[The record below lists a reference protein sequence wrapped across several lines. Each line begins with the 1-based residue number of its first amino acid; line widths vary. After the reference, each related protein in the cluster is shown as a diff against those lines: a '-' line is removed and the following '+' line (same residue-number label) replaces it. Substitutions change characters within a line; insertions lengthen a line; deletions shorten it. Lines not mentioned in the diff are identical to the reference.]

1 QIRSSPLTQ
10 KTTLGVQKNPIP
22 PRSWPFSHTGI
33 LDRGLLPRSWWQRK
47 PKPQFAGAI
56 SSSPAIEI
64 GIQSAMNVAIVKGKE
79 LTNKVNR
86 NLVIMTNLAIITMKT
101 LDGRS
106 ILYKPK
112 SIVQLIISLVQMHSK
127 LI

>member
-1 QIRSSPLTQ
+1 MDYRSKIAPLNKGENADLQ
-10 KTTLGVQKNPIP
+10 
-22 PRSWPFSHTGI
+22 
-33 LDRGLLPRSWWQRK
+33 
-47 PKPQFAGAI
+47 
-56 SSSPAIEI
+56 EI
-64 GIQSAMNVAIVKGKE
+64 DIQSAMNVAIVKGKE

-112 SIVQLIISLVQMHSK
+112 SNELMKDDAARSTAWYHLAPPPHRM
-127 LI
+127 

>member
-1 QIRSSPLTQ
+1 MEFGSGVMEIAPLNKGENADLQ
-10 KTTLGVQKNPIP
+10 
-22 PRSWPFSHTGI
+22 
-33 LDRGLLPRSWWQRK
+33 
-47 PKPQFAGAI
+47 
-56 SSSPAIEI
+56 EI
-64 GIQSAMNVAIVKGKE
+64 DIQSAMKVAIVKGKE

-112 SIVQLIISLVQMHSK
+112 SNIFFSFKYNNSYFK
-127 LI
+127 C